1 MIFYFKSAFLKLN
14 NSIIATHPKETKI
27 IFVYRIKYIMKQP
40 KKTFVYGKE
49 INDFHTVDYD
59 RVFTLSVYATQELY
73 RKVEALEKQNTKL
86 KKNVLDGKQANVEL
100 KAELNGMEERLE
112 KVEMIMNAL
121 GGK

>member
-1 MIFYFKSAFLKLN
+1 MRQ
-14 NSIIATHPKETKI
+14 T
-27 IFVYRIKYIMKQP
+27 

-49 INDFHTVDYD
+49 INDFHTVNYD
-59 RVFTLSVYATQELY
+59 RVFTLSVYAIQELS